1 MQRVKT
7 ATAIADKPP
16 YTETGTPG
24 YFRSGDP
31 VAATSPTVPGQDW
44 FNMVQEEL
52 LNVIKASGLTPSATD
67 DTQLKKAVL
76 ALIAANAVTVSPA
89 SETVAGI
96 LKLATAAQAL
106 AGADTATAM
115 TPADVAA
122 AALSG
127 TGRVAL
133 AAGTADALTATVPT
147 PQTALVNGMS
157 VLVRAAA
164 ANTTTTPTLNL
175 TLGATATG
183 AKGIV
188 GPAGAAL
195 AVGAIAGAGHWLA
208 LTYDATL
215 DKWMLGNPTVT
226 ASASIIGAA
235 RNLTMS
241 ATGLSALVSMT
252 ADELVLKSAGV
263 AKLCSGLA
271 LSASTAA
278 AGAGGLDTG
287 AIAASTWYAVFIIAK
302 EDGTT
307 ALLLSL
313 SATAPTMPLGYT
325 YKARIGWIRT
335 DGTANKYPLG
345 FVQVGK
351 LVHYRVAAGSN
362 LAAMRQMISGAQGEV
377 TTPTWI
383 AVPVNNFVPAT
394 AIKIAV
400 ALINGGNGYAVAA
413 QNNSYGPMSSTTNP
427 PPVTVNATT
436 TNVVNKDFI
445 LESTNLYYAA
455 NLAGGGLFCVGWE
468 DC

>member
-7 ATAIADKPP
+7 PTAVANKAA
-16 YTETGTPG
+16 YSETGTPG
-24 YFRSGDP
+24 HFTNGDA
-31 VAATSPTVPGQDW
+31 VAGIPATVPGQDW
-44 FNMVQEEL
+44 FNMVQEEI
-52 LNVIKASGLTPSATD
+52 LNVIKAAEINPSSTD
-67 DTQLKKAVL
+67 DTQLTQAIAK
-76 ALIAANAVTVSPA
+76 LIADQAVTVSDA

-96 LKLATAAQAL
+96 LKLATLTQAI
-106 AGADTATAM
+106 AGTNTATAM

-133 AAGTADALTATVPT
+133 AAGTADALTATVPSA
-147 PQTALVNGMS
+147 QTALIHGMN

-164 ANTTTTPTLNL
+164 TNATTTPTFAL
-175 TLGATATG
+175 TLGTTATP
-183 AKGIV
+183 AKVIV

-235 RNLTMS
+235 RNLALS